1 MPETTSACSKTKAA
15 GSAALIPSRADAR
28 IAGWLRSAHAAR
40 QRLLNIAFLVVGLGL
55 GQGSIFIV
63 QTTLVAA
70 GEYDLLAAFGT
81 HYSFAILGILLVDAG
96 ASTTLATAVAR
107 IGIGPDGREQFWRIF
122 CETSVIRLVFA
133 ACVGAAA
140 LIYAF
145 GIAGDG
151 FTECY
156 VALALPGLLVWAI
169 NAVGLLDG
177 LRLSGVSGVTGA
189 AAYIAAAIG
198 LCLAAHRS
206 TETAG
211 AILGGVFSVGYLLT
225 VGTQWIV
232 LWRRGWFPQ
241 VSAPTQAG
249 LVRAFKDGSA
259 MLFQLVPGQ
268 INMRVQ
274 LVLSAAYL
282 GAETTALFIYAKQV
296 VTAFTQIIGFVLR
309 VEFPGLV
316 ERLSAAGAHSPR
328 SVLDAQKLT
337 FYCAVLFAFGAAAV
351 AGVAVALP
359 GFSLHRAAT
368 MILSFAPTILT
379 MSLSLMMIQAL
390 AALGAYGAIAAA
402 LTASAVAGVVV
413 SYLLIGL
420 IGVYAFVAGEF
431 AFHLV
436 GIYGVL
442 RYLRRPHRAVAT
454 SARTDRALLAVG
466 EEV

>member
-1 MPETTSACSKTKAA
+1 MPETTAACSETEAA
-15 GSAALIPSRADAR
+15 AAAPLTRRARGR
-28 IAGWLRSAHAAR
+28 IAGWLQSAHAAR
-40 QRLLNIAFLVVGLGL
+40 QRLLNIAFLVVGLAL

-63 QTTLVAA
+63 QTALVST
-70 GEYDLLAAFGT
+70 GEYNLLSAFGT
-81 HYSFAILGILLVDAG
+81 HYSFAILGVILVDAG
-96 ASTTLATAVAR
+96 ASTTLARAVAR
-107 IGIGPDGREQFWRIF
+107 LDTGPDGREQFWRIF
-122 CETSVIRLVFA
+122 CETSVIRLLFAVF
-133 ACVGAAA
+133 VGAAA
-140 LIYAF
+140 VICAF
-145 GIAGDG
+145 GMAADG

-156 VALALPGLLVWAI
+156 VALALPGLLVWAF

-206 TETAG
+206 AETAG
-211 AILGGVFSVGYLLT
+211 AILGAVFSIGYLLT
-225 VGTQWIV
+225 VAAQWIA
-232 LWRRGWFPQ
+232 LRRRGWLPQ
-241 VSAPTQAG
+241 FRTPTEAG
-249 LVRAFKDGSA
+249 LIRALKDGCA

-274 LVLSAAYL
+274 LVLSATHL
-282 GAETTALFIYAKQV
+282 GAETTALFVYAKQV
-296 VTAFTQIIGFVLR
+296 VTALTQIIAFVLR

-316 ERLSAAGAHSPR
+316 EKLSAAGSHGPR
-328 SVLDAQKLT
+328 SVLDAQKMT
-337 FYCAVLFAFGAAAV
+337 FYCTIVFAFGATAV
-351 AGVAVALP
+351 AGVAAALP

-379 MSLSLMMIQAL
+379 LSLSLMMIQAL
-390 AALGAYGAIAAA
+390 AALGAYRAIAAA
-402 LTASAVAGVVV
+402 LMASALAGVLV
-413 SYLLIGL
+413 SYLLIAL

-436 GIYGVL
+436 GIYAVV
-442 RYLRRPHRAVAT
+442 RYLRQTHRAVAT